1 MGLARESQNKQDIP
15 EVRHL
20 LPRLPQNPSLDPWD
34 PHDGK
39 KEPTFTSCP
48 LTSSYMC
55 VQTNKNVKKGGS
67 KTIFTYRW
75 YEHVY

>member
-1 MGLARESQNKQDIP
+1 MAGKMVQKARVPAAKLMSEFNF
-15 EVRHL
+15 
-20 LPRLPQNPSLDPWD
+20 WD